1 MTKSRSLSNN
11 ALPRFIAAV
20 VAAFGV
26 GSAFAQQPQ
35 PRDPLRF
42 EFDGGFVKFGVEAGA
57 QGVVESRAF
66 WNLARALDPASRYR
80 TNQRWGEFYLKPS
93 LNFEARLGSVF
104 MLYGGLSAV
113 GARTQG
119 RDIYDQRHQGRLLL
133 ENGYLGI
140 RHGTPGA
147 GFFFDLSA
155 GPQPYRVG
163 SGMLISDGSAD
174 GFERGAVIF
183 GPRQAW
189 AMTAIAK
196 AGYGPLSVEGFYL
209 DPNELQSGDTATRLA
224 GGKIEWSLGQNQFI
238 GMAYGEVLQSTAPY
252 AQAAATTLAAPA
264 IINGARDGLRFV
276 NAYARFNPL
285 QEALPGLWI
294 AGDLAIQRNSRI
306 KMSAWGARAEIGYAF
321 SNLPWRP
328 TLAYAYQT
336 FSGDKPNTTGKLER
350 FDPLFY
356 DGGQAAW
363 ATGTNGSFV
372 FINSNVNAHRLSVAL
387 TITPQ
392 DLLTLRYAHVRANEL
407 FSPIQFGQGTRLVAG
422 SGGPALISGV
432 SKNHLS
438 DDFLVE
444 YTRVLSPNA
453 FLTFGMGYSI
463 PGAGLRAAAR
473 PQRLNDWAG
482 GFANLVIRY

>member
-1 MTKSRSLSNN
+1 MSTKASPWFL
-11 ALPRFIAAV
+11 AAV
-20 VAAFGV
+20 VTAFCA
-26 GSAFAQQPQ
+26 GSAFAQQAPA
-35 PRDPLRF
+35 RDPLRF
-42 EFDGGFVKFGVEAGA
+42 DFNGGFVKFGVEAGT

-66 WNLARALDPASRYR
+66 WNLARALDPASTYR
-80 TNQRWGEFYLKPS
+80 ANQRWGEFYLKPS
-93 LNFEARLGSVF
+93 LNFEARLGSVST
-104 MLYGGLSAV
+104 LYGGLSAV

-119 RDIYDQRHQGRLLL
+119 RDIYDQRNQGRLLL

-140 RHGTPGA
+140 RHGTPGP
-147 GFFFDLSA
+147 GFFFDISG
-155 GPQPYRVG
+155 GPQPYRIG
-163 SGMLISDGSAD
+163 SGMLISDGSPD

-209 DPNELQSGDTATRLA
+209 DPSELQSGDTKTRLA
-224 GGKIEWSLGQNQFI
+224 GGKIEWSLGPNQFI
-238 GMAYGEVLQSTAPY
+238 GVAYGQVLQSTAPY
-252 AQAAATTLAAPA
+252 PQAGATRFAAPA
-264 IINGARDGLRFV
+264 IINNARDGLQFI

-285 QEALPGLWI
+285 PEALPGLWI

-306 KMSAWGARAEIGYAF
+306 NLSAWGARAEIGYAF
-321 SNLPWRP
+321 NNLPWRP

-336 FSGDKPNTTGKLER
+336 FSGDKPNTTNMIER

-387 TITPQ
+387 TITQQ
-392 DLLTLRYAHVRANEL
+392 DFLTLRYAHVRANEL
-407 FSPIQFGQGTRLVAG
+407 FSPIQFGQGTRLAAG
-422 SGGPALISGV
+422 AGGPALISGV
-432 SKNHLS
+432 SKAHLA
-438 DDFLVE
+438 DDLLVE
-444 YTRVLSPNA
+444 YTRLLSPNA
-453 FLTFGMGYSI
+453 FLTVGAGYSI
-463 PGAGLRAAAR
+463 PGSGLQAAAR
-473 PQRLNDWAG
+473 PQKLDDWLG